1 MTAPVMT
8 YPDHL
13 RAILKL
19 GLPLVG
25 GHLAQFAIG
34 LTDTIVVGWYGVPEL
49 AALVLATSAF
59 FTLFLF
65 GSGYA
70 WAILPM
76 VATYAARED
85 EVGIRRATRMALW
98 WSILYFAMVMP
109 LLWFSGPVLLALGQT
124 PEIAEMAQTY
134 LRIAGWGMLPA
145 LGVMVMKNYL
155 AGLELTRVVLWVT
168 VAAAVV
174 NGALNYL
181 LVFGKLGLPEMG
193 IAGAALASLAVH
205 AISLGLIVAYALR
218 RLPEHTLFARFWRPD
233 WEMFARVFSLGL
245 PIGLTTLAEV
255 ALFAGASVLMGWLG
269 TVPLAAHGVALQI
282 STATFVVQLGLS
294 NAATVRAGNAMGRG
308 DVDHMFRGAQ
318 VITVLSVVVAL
329 MSITIFLTL
338 PEFLVGLFVAPSE
351 PQRAAVIAVGV
362 QLMALAALFQMV
374 DALQVNY
381 LGMLRGLHDTR
392 VPMVLAA
399 LSYWG
404 IGMPGALVFGFTLGW
419 GAVGVWMGLV
429 LGLSVACALLIW
441 RFWSHGRMIFAAG
454 MTAS

>member
-1 MTAPVMT
+1 MTQAVMT

-13 RAILKL
+13 RATLRL

-25 GHLAQFAIG
+25 GHLAQLGIG
-34 LTDTIVVGWYGVPEL
+34 ITDTVIVGWYGIPEL
-49 AALVLATSAF
+49 AALVLATSVF

-65 GSGYA
+65 GSGFA

-76 VATYAARED
+76 IATYAARED
-85 EVGIRRATRMALW
+85 ETGIRRATRMAVW
-98 WSILYFAMVMP
+98 WSILYFALVMP
-109 LLWFSGPVLLALGQT
+109 VLWFSEAVLLALGQT

-155 AGLELTRVVLWVT
+155 AGLELTRVALWVT
-168 VAAAVV
+168 VFAAVV
-174 NGALNYL
+174 NGGLNYV

-193 IAGAALASLAVH
+193 IAGAALASLFVQAL
-205 AISLGLIVAYALR
+205 SFLLITLYALR
-218 RLPEHTLFARFWRPD
+218 RLPEHTLFARFYKPD
-233 WEMFARVFSLGL
+233 WEMFRQVFSLGL

-282 STATFVVQLGLS
+282 ASATFVVQLGLS
-294 NAATVRAGNAMGRG
+294 NAATVRAGNALGRG
-308 DVDHMFRGAQ
+308 DLDHLLRGAR
-318 VITVLSVVVAL
+318 VVTGLSTFIAGL
-329 MSITIFLTL
+329 SILLFLTL
-338 PEFLVGLFVAPSE
+338 PEPLISLFVAPSE
-351 PQRAAVIAVGV
+351 PQRAAVIAVGT
-362 QLMALAALFQMV
+362 QLMAMAALFQLV

-381 LGMLRGLHDTR
+381 LGMLRGLHDTN
-392 VPMVLAA
+392 VPMWLAA

-404 IGMPGALVFGFTLGW
+404 VGMPSALVFGFVLDW

-429 LGLSVACALLIW
+429 TGLSLACGLLIW
-441 RFWSHGRMIFAAG
+441 RFWTQAGAIFARGQAVD
-454 MTAS
+454 